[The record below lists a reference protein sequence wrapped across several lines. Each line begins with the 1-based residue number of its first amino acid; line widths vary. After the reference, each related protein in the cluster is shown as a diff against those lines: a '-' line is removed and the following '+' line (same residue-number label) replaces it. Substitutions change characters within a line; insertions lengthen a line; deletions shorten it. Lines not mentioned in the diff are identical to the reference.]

1 MRLTAKKQNYLT
13 DNKHESKT
21 TSRTKRCVIKRK
33 HKFEIYKTCL
43 QASQLENKTNY
54 LKERKLI

>member
-13 DNKHESKT
+13 DNNHESKT

-33 HKFEIYKTCL
+33 HKKTCL